1 LSNAIAAIV
10 AKPDVQAKI
19 ALLSVEPAYED
30 ETAFRRLLAA
40 ESAKWKEL
48 MKSIPAAK

>member
-1 LSNAIAAIV
+1 MSSAIAAIV

-30 ETAFRRLLAA
+30 ETTFGKLLAA
-40 ESAKWKEL
+40 ELAKWKEL
-48 MKSIPAAK
+48 FKSLPAAN